1 MIISFILVTLMCD
14 SGVTLRE
21 MRFESLIGLKG
32 QRALLHLEALE
43 INKPSGGA
51 FQSLCGKKDIFEV
64 N

>member
-1 MIISFILVTLMCD
+1 MCD
-14 SGVTLRE
+14 SGVTLQGEIRC
-21 MRFESLIGLKG
+21 ESLIGLKG

-51 FQSLCGKKDIFEV
+51 FQSLYGKKDIFEV

>member
-1 MIISFILVTLMCD
+1 MTLMCD
-14 SGVTLRE
+14 SGVTLQGEIRC
-21 MRFESLIGLKG
+21 ESLIGLKG